1 MPPRVV
7 HGPNQTGGL
16 GAFIESIPPI
26 TRVWAGTIF
35 ACATAHYLQ
44 LLHPGSLALVWP
56 QITQN
61 YHVWRLVTCHAFMAF
76 GMSFVWSMIFLI
88 KYGGQVESE
97 VYRFNPADYLFMLI
111 CGALFLVSIPP
122 LVGYPLFF
130 TTSPLIM
137 MVIYVWSRN
146 YPDMQVSIWGL
157 VTIQAFYLP
166 FAFLFMDI
174 VFGASPVPNLF
185 GIAAGHLWWFLT
197 DLYPRSSGR
206 QLVRTPAALKRW
218 LGGMGVGPAPSPA
231 EVQQW
236 GVFRGRGQRLGA
248 S

>member
-1 MPPRVV
+1 MRSGLPAAPP
-7 HGPNQTGGL
+7 
-16 GAFIESIPPI
+16 PPAP
-26 TRVWAGTIF
+26 T
-35 ACATAHYLQ
+35 
-44 LLHPGSLALVWP
+44 
-56 QITQN
+56 
-61 YHVWRLVTCHAFMAF
+61 
-76 GMSFVWSMIFLI
+76 
-88 KYGGQVESE
+88 
-97 VYRFNPADYLFMLI
+97 PAPR
-111 CGALFLVSIPP
+111 PP
-122 LVGYPLFF
+122 
-130 TTSPLIM
+130 
-137 MVIYVWSRN
+137 
-146 YPDMQVSIWGL
+146 QVSIWGL

-218 LGGMGVGPAPSPA
+218 LSGLGVGPAPSPA
-231 EVQQW
+231 EVQQR